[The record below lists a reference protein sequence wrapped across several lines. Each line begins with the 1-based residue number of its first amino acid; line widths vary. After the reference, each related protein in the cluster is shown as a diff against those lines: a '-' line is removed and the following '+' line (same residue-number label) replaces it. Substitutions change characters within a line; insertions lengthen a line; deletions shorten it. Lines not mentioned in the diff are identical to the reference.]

1 MIHAAL
7 DASGYIHIHSC
18 HTSPVNLVHV
28 PQTDPEYHIIAKK
41 FNDGWQHPKA
51 RPTIQNIFYVA
62 YSGSGLTH
70 LGKFSDYSNKVGNTQ
85 MMFHGT
91 KRACTV
97 ADNPRNVACCTA
109 SDCNL
114 CCILRGSYNM
124 ERAKGARMF
133 GPGIYSSLV
142 SSKADIYS
150 MNKNGTMRSR
160 VMIINQVSLGRT
172 KMMFEASHDMQHAPH
187 LFNSVTAATFPEGG
201 KVKYHEAVVY
211 REDAICANAVIV
223 YG

>member
-7 DASGYIHIHSC
+7 DASGYIHLHSC
-18 HTSPVNLVHV
+18 YTSPVNLVHV
-28 PQTDPEYHIIAKK
+28 PPNEQEYKIIANK
-41 FNDGWQHPKA
+41 FYEGWQHPKA
-51 RPTIQNIFYVA
+51 KPTIRNIFYVA
-62 YSGSGLTH
+62 YSGPGLIH

-91 KRACTV
+91 KRACTI
-97 ADNPRNVACCTA
+97 ADNPQSVVCCKGT
-109 SDCNL
+109 DCNL

-150 MNKNGTMRSR
+150 SNVNGSMKNR
-160 VMIINQVSLGRT
+160 VMIVNQVSLGRT
-172 KMMFEASHDMQHAPH
+172 KTMYEASHDMQHAPH
-187 LFNSVTAATFPEGG
+187 LYNSTTAATFPEGG
-201 KVKYHEAVVY
+201 KVRYHEAVVY
-211 REDAICANAVIV
+211 REDAICANAVVV